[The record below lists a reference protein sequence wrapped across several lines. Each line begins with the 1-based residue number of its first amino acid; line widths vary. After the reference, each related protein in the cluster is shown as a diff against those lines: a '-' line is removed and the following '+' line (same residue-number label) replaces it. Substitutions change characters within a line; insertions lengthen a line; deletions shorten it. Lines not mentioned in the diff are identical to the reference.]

1 MTVSFTITDI
11 EEYINKIISITKA
24 TQIAVEQMEQEQKTK
39 NYLSGNLD
47 LICIM
52 AEMLREKVGH

>member
-1 MTVSFTITDI
+1 MTVQLSFTDV

-24 TQIAVEQMEQEQKTK
+24 TQIAVEQLEQEQNTK

-47 LICIM
+47 LICAM
-52 AEMLREKVGH
+52 AEKLREKVGH

>member
-1 MTVSFTITDI
+1 V

-24 TQIAVEQMEQEQKTK
+24 TQIAVEQLEQEQNTK

-47 LICIM
+47 LICAM
-52 AEMLREKVGH
+52 AEKLREKVGH